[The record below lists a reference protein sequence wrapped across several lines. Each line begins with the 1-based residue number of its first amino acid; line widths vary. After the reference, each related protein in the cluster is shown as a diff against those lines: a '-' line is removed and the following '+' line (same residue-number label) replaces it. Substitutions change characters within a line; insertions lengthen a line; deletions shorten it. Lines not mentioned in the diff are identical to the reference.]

1 LQLASGTKPVGVVR
15 TCAAAVADG
24 TVTHF
29 VTHKMVANRVD
40 GCSARQSSFFSILS
54 KKNLR

>member
-1 LQLASGTKPVGVVR
+1 VASGTKPVGVVR